1 MKRFETYARKCDIT
15 GEGMNEGFCICD
27 GEMYIKYEKDL
38 IAHLREIEP
47 LDQYVS
53 DEWLKEDYYNAE
65 YYYWTEWDDDDHQY
79 AVIGDKLIEIESI

>member
-27 GEMYIKYEKDL
+27 GEMYIKHEQDL
-38 IAHLREIEP
+38 IAHLRNIEP
-47 LDQYVS
+47 EKHVS
-53 DEWLKEDYYNAE
+53 DEQLKDIYYNAE

-79 AVIGDKLIEIESI
+79 AVAGDKLIEIEYI